1 MMTPDKNEY
10 TIEDGGDR
18 LDVYLT
24 GVMSDFSRARLQQ
37 LIKDSQVT
45 VNGKV
50 AKSSLKLE
58 KGDNI
63 IINIPP
69 PEKPLSVE
77 AENIPLTIIY
87 QDADIAVIN
96 KQAGLVVHPGSGNWT
111 GTMVNA
117 LMHHITDLSGIG
129 GELRPG
135 LVHRLDKN
143 TSGLMLI
150 AKNDIAHRVLATMIE
165 ERKVK
170 REYLA
175 LAWGIPNE
183 DTFTVDQAIGR
194 DPHDRQRMAVIPINN
209 SHTSRHAVTHFT
221 VIEKLRFA
229 ALIQAELETGRT
241 HQVRVH
247 LNFHGNPVIGD
258 PVYGT
263 RTGRQ
268 ALLLFNAEERNTIN
282 KLPGQALHATR
293 LTFEHPVK
301 KEIMRFEVQPP
312 KTFENV
318 LNLLRK

>member
-1 MMTPDKNEY
+1 MLQGEKENYVVEN
-10 TIEDGGDR
+10 GGER

-24 GVMSDFSRARLQQ
+24 RVMTDFSRARLQQ
-37 LIKDSQVT
+37 LIKDSQVM
-45 VNGKV
+45 VNGKI

-58 KGDNI
+58 SGDTVN
-63 IINIPP
+63 INIPP

-111 GTMVNA
+111 GTLVNA

-135 LVHRLDKN
+135 LVHRLDKD
-143 TSGLMLI
+143 TSGLMLV
-150 AKNDIAHRVLATMIE
+150 AKNDIAHRILATMIE

-175 LAWGIPNE
+175 LAWGIPQE
-183 DTFTVDQAIGR
+183 DTFTVDQPLGR
-194 DPHDRQRMAVIPINN
+194 DPHDRQRMAVIPE
-209 SHTSRHAVTHFT
+209 SSSQTSRRAVTHFT
-221 VIEKLRFA
+221 VMEKFLYA
-229 ALIQAELETGRT
+229 ALIRAELETGRT

-247 LNFHGNPVIGD
+247 LNYHGNPVIGD
-258 PVYGT
+258 PVYGVK
-263 RTGRQ
+263 TGKQ
-268 ALLLFNAEERNTIN
+268 ALQLFNAEDRNTIN

-293 LTFEHPVK
+293 LTFEHPTL
-301 KEIMRFEVQPP
+301 KETMTFEVSPP
-312 KTFENV
+312 KAFEKV
-318 LNLLRK
+318 LILLRK